1 MKLSIFN
8 AHCTISTRSHF
19 LTNSTTLITNIQA
32 YHFLSVQCNSSCQ
45 AGLHLVGDSFTCV
58 LPTAFAIGFIKV
70 SILKLKSLQ
79 VRSDTRASMVSMLR
93 KGDSFTH
100 VLRSRSTV

>member
-19 LTNSTTLITNIQA
+19 LTNSTTLITNLVFVFTKEEEKA

-58 LPTAFAIGFIKV
+58 LPTAFAIGFIKA
-70 SILKLKSLQ
+70 SILKLKVYRFVAILGPQ
-79 VRSDTRASMVSMLR
+79 W
-93 KGDSFTH
+93 
-100 VLRSRSTV
+100 